1 MGGLVKGGRSGCIFA
16 TGVAK
21 MPQEREPLNFL
32 IKLKPSAHPAIFI
45 PDFEKSQND
54 LPGTKTSTHP
64 LKADVPVA
72 AREIGLGAR

>member
-1 MGGLVKGGRSGCIFA
+1 MGGLVKGGRSDRSNAVG
-16 TGVAK
+16 AK
-21 MPQEREPLNFL
+21 EPLNFL

-54 LPGTKTSTHP
+54 LPGTKASTHP